1 MLLTLIST
9 LRMYLHL
16 LIKDEKGQDLAE
28 YGLLLVLIA
37 IAVVAAVTAL
47 GGQLSSVFSAIKDSL
62 GLPSSG
68 S

>member
-9 LRMYLHL
+9 LRMYLPT

-37 IAVVAAVTAL
+37 IAVVAAVTLL
-47 GGQLSSVFSAIKDSL
+47 GGQLSQVFTDITDSL
-62 GLPSSG
+62 GG
-68 S
+68 A